1 MNFFFIL
8 NGKRVKQIIIIIV
21 AAFFTA
27 SIFYIENVIQQP
39 VFSTKNGPRAIY
51 KGDNKEKKVSLTFD
65 ISWGDEKAIPIL
77 DTLKKEG
84 ITNTTFFLSA
94 EWAESHP
101 DIVKRIID
109 DGHEIGSKGYKY
121 VDYTKLEDQQIRN
134 DILRAKE
141 VFEKLGIKEITLLRT
156 PTGAFNH
163 NVLNIAEKL
172 GLTVVHWSVDSE
184 DWTNPGVEKIIENV
198 LNELNKGDII
208 LLHASDS
215 AIQTNKAL
223 PQIIRGIK
231 QKGLSFGTVS
241 DLIAN
246 AKVKSNEIK

>member
-8 NGKRVKQIIIIIV
+8 NGKRVKQTIIIIV

-27 SIFYIENVIQQP
+27 SIFYVENIVQQP

-51 KGDNKEKKVSLTFD
+51 KGDSKEKKIALTFD
-65 ISWGDEKAIPIL
+65 ISWGDEKATPIL

-94 EWAESHP
+94 VWAEQHP
-101 DIVKRIID
+101 NIVKRIVD

-121 VDYTKLEDQQIRN
+121 VDYTKLEDQQIRK
-134 DILRAKE
+134 DISHANE
-141 VFEKLGIKEITLLRT
+141 VFKKLGVKNITLLRT
-156 PTGAFNH
+156 PTGSLNQ
-163 NVLNIAEKL
+163 NVISIAEKL
-172 GLTVVHWSVDSE
+172 GLTVVHWSIDSQ
-184 DWTNPGVEKIIENV
+184 DWTNPGVAKVTENV
-198 LNELNKGDII
+198 LNKLHKGDII

-215 AIQTNKAL
+215 AIQTNEAL

-231 QKGLSFGTVS
+231 EEELSFGTVS
-241 DLIAN
+241 DLISN
-246 AKVKSNEIK
+246 AEVKSKEVK